1 MQRELCEIGTVDDS
15 RKCGTAAVINNK
27 KLGLAVTLGLALAS
41 GAPTIASAQSLT
53 AVIREAVG
61 ANPELGAVRSNRRAI
76 DQELQAANGLNR
88 PTVDLSASA
97 GVKAGD
103 IPDTRQ
109 GRETRRIGRD
119 RASAGVTVTQNLFD
133 GFEGDSERRRQ
144 GERVNSARSRVAD
157 TANSIALRTAQAY
170 LEVQRSGMVVS
181 VARQNVAA
189 HENILAR
196 VKARSDGGG
205 GSPVDANV
213 AGARVEASR
222 AFLAE
227 AEARTRDAA
236 TLYRTVVGRAPGRLQ
251 PVQAP
256 VKALPRT
263 VEIAVS
269 EAVQIAPS
277 VVAALADTR
286 AAEAAI
292 DTAKSRFY
300 PRLDAQVGVDTSYGL
315 FNRDRSRV
323 EGTAMLVLRHNLY
336 RGGIDTARVAEARE
350 RSFEAR
356 DAAENAKRIVER
368 EVRFAWSAIQ
378 SAQARRAALGRQL
391 EQNKAAFGGYVQQY
405 ELGQRTLIDILDI
418 QNEMFISQTNMVT
431 EDFSGRYSVFRVLAA
446 IGRLLPAL
454 GIEGPV
460 ESAWPSGDPV
470 RRPQGAL

>member
-1 MQRELCEIGTVDDS
+1 MIRG
-15 RKCGTAAVINNK
+15 CGTAVLEVQR
-27 KLGLAVTLGLALAS
+27 KLSHVALIALGVAAFTPMT
-41 GAPTIASAQSLT
+41 AHAQSLT
-53 AVIREAVG
+53 AVLREAVG

-76 DQELQAANGLNR
+76 DQELEAAKGLNR
-88 PTVDLSASA
+88 PTVDLSATA
-97 GVKAGD
+97 GVRSGD

-109 GRETRRIGRD
+109 GRDIRRIGRE
-119 RASAGVTVTQNLFD
+119 RTTAGVTVTQNIFD

-144 GERVNSARSRVAD
+144 GERVNSARGRVAD
-157 TANSIALRTAQAY
+157 TANSIALRTVQAY
-170 LEVQRSGMVVS
+170 LEVQRSATVAS
-181 VARQNVAA
+181 VARENVAA
-189 HENILAR
+189 HENILVR
-196 VKARSDGGG
+196 VRARSDGGG
-205 GSPVDANV
+205 GSPVDVNV
-213 AGARVEASR
+213 AGARVEASK

-227 AEARTRDAA
+227 AEARNRDAH

-251 PVQAP
+251 PVRAP
-256 VKALPRT
+256 VKSLPRT
-263 VEIAVS
+263 VEMAVA

-315 FNRDRSRV
+315 FNRDRARTDVS
-323 EGTAMLVLRHNLY
+323 ALLVLRQNLY
-336 RGGIDTARVAEARE
+336 RGGIDTV
-350 RSFEAR
+350 
-356 DAAENAKRIVER
+356 VER

-378 SAQARRAALGRQL
+378 SAQARSAALGRQL

-418 QNEMFISQTNMVT
+418 QNEMFISQSNMVT
-431 EDFSGRYSVFRVLAA
+431 EEFSGRYSVFRVLGA

-454 GIEGPV
+454 GIEAPI

>member
-1 MQRELCEIGTVDDS
+1 
-15 RKCGTAAVINNK
+15 
-27 KLGLAVTLGLALAS
+27 
-41 GAPTIASAQSLT
+41 LT

-76 DQELQAANGLNR
+76 DQELEAARGLNR
-88 PTVDLSASA
+88 PTVDLSATA
-97 GVKAGD
+97 GGRIGD
-103 IPDTRQ
+103 IADTRQ
-109 GRETRRIGRD
+109 GRETRRTGRD
-119 RASAGVTVTQNLFD
+119 RVTAGVTATQNLFD
-133 GFEGDSERRRQ
+133 GFEGESERRRQ

-157 TANSIALRTAQAY
+157 TANSIALRTVQAY
-170 LEVQRSGMVVS
+170 LEVQRSATVVG

-189 HENILAR
+189 HENILGR
-196 VKARSDGGG
+196 VRVRSDGGG

-213 AGARVEASR
+213 AGARLEASR

-227 AEARTRDAA
+227 AEARHRDAQ

-251 PVQAP
+251 PVRAP
-256 VKALPRT
+256 VRSLPRT
-263 VEIAVS
+263 VEHAVA
-269 EAVQIAPS
+269 EAVQVAPS
-277 VVAALADTR
+277 VAAALADTR

-315 FNRDRSRV
+315 YNRDRTRS
-323 EGTAMLVLRHNLY
+323 ELSAMLVLRQNLY
-336 RGGIDTARVAEARE
+336 RGGIDAARVAEARE

-378 SAQARRAALGRQL
+378 SAQARSAALGRQL
-391 EQNKAAFGGYVQQY
+391 EQNRAAFGGYVQQY

-431 EDFSGRYSVFRVLAA
+431 EEFSGRYSVFRVLGAM
-446 IGRLLPAL
+446 GRLLPAL
-454 GIEGPV
+454 GIEGPI
-460 ESAWPSGDPV
+460 ESVWPSGEPV

>member
-1 MQRELCEIGTVDDS
+1 MQNHNRGSLRAGVV
-15 RKCGTAAVINNK
+15 AAAIAV
-27 KLGLAVTLGLALAS
+27 LAWSPAA
-41 GAPTIASAQSLT
+41 AQSLT
-53 AVIREAVG
+53 SVVREAVG
-61 ANPELGAVRSNRRAI
+61 ASPEVGSIRANRRAI
-76 DQELQAANGLNR
+76 DQELEAAKGLNR
-88 PTVDLSASA
+88 PSVDLSATA
-97 GVKAGD
+97 GVRAGD
-103 IPDTRQ
+103 IPDTRT

-119 RASAGVTVTQNLFD
+119 RASGGVTVTQNLFD
-133 GFEGDSERRRQ
+133 GFEGTSERRRQ

-157 TANSIALRTAQAY
+157 TSNSIALRTVQAY
-170 LEVQRSGMVVS
+170 LEVQRSGSVVA

-189 HENILAR
+189 HGDILRR
-196 VKARSDGGG
+196 VRARSDGGG

-213 AGARVEASR
+213 AAARLEASR

-227 AEARTRDAA
+227 AEARHRDAQ
-236 TLYRTVVGRAPGRLQ
+236 TLYRAVVGRAPGKLQ
-251 PVQAP
+251 PVSAP

-292 DTAKSRFY
+292 DTAKARFY
-300 PRLDAQVGVDTSYGL
+300 PRLDAQVGVDANYGL
-315 FNRDRSRV
+315 YNRDRSRV
-323 EGTAMLVLRHNLY
+323 EASAMLVLRQNLY

-350 RSFEAR
+350 RSFEAK
-356 DAAENAKRIVER
+356 DAAENARRVVER

-378 SAQARRAALGRQL
+378 SAQARRTALSRQL
-391 EQNKAAFGGYVQQY
+391 DENRKAFSGYVQQY

-418 QNEMFISQTNMVT
+418 QNEMFITQTNVVT
-431 EDFSGRYSVFRVLAA
+431 EEFSGRYSVFRVLAG

-454 GIEGPV
+454 GIDAPLE
-460 ESAWPSGDPV
+460 ATFPSGEPV